1 MKYSIKNI
9 IVMASVAMVN
19 AACVG
24 LDTAPYDRETD
35 LTFWGDNE
43 HAALSALNTCYTQLS
58 SMDEQMYAECM
69 SDNAYTKQP
78 NDYTQKIGNLTFGIT
93 VILLSVSVTS
103 C

>member
-9 IVMASVAMVN
+9 FIVASVAVVN

-35 LTFWGDNE
+35 QTFWSENE
-43 HAALSALNTCYTQLS
+43 NAALSTLNTCYTQLS
-58 SMDEQMYAECM
+58 SMDEQMFAECM

-78 NDYTQKIGNLTFGIT
+78 ND
-93 VILLSVSVTS
+93 
-103 C
+103 

>member
-43 HAALSALNTCYTQLS
+43 HAALSALNTCYTQLY
-58 SMDEQMYAECM
+58 QA
-69 SDNAYTKQP
+69 AQRLYTEDWQWFF
-78 NDYTQKIGNLTFGIT
+78 LFCRSLC
-93 VILLSVSVTS
+93 V
-103 C
+103 